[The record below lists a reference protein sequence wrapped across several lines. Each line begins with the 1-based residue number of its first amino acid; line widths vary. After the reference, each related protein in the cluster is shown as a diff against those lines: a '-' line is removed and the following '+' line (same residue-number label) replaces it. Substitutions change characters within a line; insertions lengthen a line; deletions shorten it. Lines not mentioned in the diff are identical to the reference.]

1 MHYFGFKLFLCINVS
16 LNWVTNIFSF
26 KKLNCKSLNIIPM
39 KKRHLG
45 LLFLTGTLIM
55 LLSAC
60 EYDYIV
66 TVPEPVAPPAETDTI
81 SYSQDIQPFFNKQC
95 VSCHQGGIA
104 PDLREGKSHS
114 ALVPDYVVAKDP
126 DNSLLYTKC
135 APGGS
140 MAPYTPSADLA
151 LMKRWINAGAK
162 ND

>member
-1 MHYFGFKLFLCINVS
+1 
-16 LNWVTNIFSF
+16 
-26 KKLNCKSLNIIPM
+26 M

-55 LLSAC
+55 LLSSC

-66 TVPEPVAPPAETDTI
+66 TVPEPVAPPAESDTI
-81 SYSQDIQPFFNKQC
+81 SYSQDIQPFFNTKC

-104 PDLREGKSHS
+104 PDLREGKSYT
-114 ALVPDYVVAKDP
+114 ALVPDYVVAKEP
-126 DNSLLYTKC
+126 ENSLLYTKC

-140 MAPYTPSADLA
+140 MATYTPAADLA